1 MANISTSIELY
12 DRVSAPIYKMME
24 NLQSLTSEFDAVE
37 MSMNDAFDTSELS
50 NVRDEIDQIAQ
61 ETNAVGIEIDENI
74 HKQDRFNKEIEEG
87 ESKAGG
93 LLQKLMGFVGAFGG
107 LMVLKQQA
115 TQAIDYASD
124 LMEVQ
129 NVVDVAFE
137 ESSSVIDEWS
147 KTTLDA
153 YGLNELSAK
162 RYAGT
167 MGAMLKSSGLVG
179 DAVVDMSMKITEL
192 AGDMA
197 SFYNL
202 DGDEAFAKI
211 RSGIS
216 GETEPL
222 KQLGINMSVA
232 NLEAYALAQGIE
244 TAYSEMSQAE
254 QVMLRYN
261 YLMSVSQDAQGD
273 FARTSGSFANQTKL
287 LTENWQAFTGELA
300 TSVLPILS
308 ATIGILNS
316 ALGFLA
322 DNWSILSPIL
332 WGVAAA
338 LAIVNAPL
346 LAQAGLWLW
355 NTVLVPAYTF
365 VLGLLK
371 VGYGVLTGSTAAAS
385 AAQLIYNN
393 ALLACPITWILL
405 IIIAIIAALY
415 AVVAAINKVMGT
427 TISATGII
435 CGALMV
441 ALAFIGNLFV
451 ALINHVIDYF
461 VTLWNFIAAFANFFG
476 NVFNDPI
483 GSIARLFF
491 DLVDSVLGLLES
503 LASAIDTIFGSELA
517 SAVSGWR
524 DGLDEWVDDTFGK
537 GEEIMKK
544 LNADDYHVDRFD
556 YSDAFDSGY
565 KFGEGIDESISNLF
579 GGGSGLSGLND
590 LVDPNSMI
598 PDGYDQSMI
607 PSNIA
612 DTASNTGSMAD
623 SMDITSEDLKY
634 LRDLAEKET
643 INRFT
648 TAQIKVEMTN
658 NNNISSD
665 MDLDGVVDYLANG
678 VNEAMEKAA
687 EGVHD

>member
-12 DRVSAPIYKMME
+12 DKVSAPILKMME
-24 NLQSLTSEFDAVE
+24 NLHSLTGSFDTVDAA
-37 MSMNDAFDTSELS
+37 MNDAFDVSNLS
-50 NVRDEIDQIAQ
+50 NARDEIDQIAN
-61 ETNAVGIEIDENI
+61 ETNHVGNEIDENI
-74 HKQDRFNKEIEEG
+74 YKQDRFNKELQEG
-87 ESKAGG
+87 ESNAGG
-93 LLQKLMGFVGAFGG
+93 LLQKLMGFAGAFGG

-115 TQAIDYASD
+115 MQAIDYASD
-124 LMEVQ
+124 LTEVQ
-129 NVVDVAFE
+129 NVVDVAFGQ
-137 ESSSVIDEWS
+137 SAAVVNEWS

-167 MGAMLKSSGLVG
+167 MGAMLKSSGLAG
-179 DAVVDMSMKITEL
+179 DAVVDMSMKIAEL
-192 AGDMA
+192 SGDMA

-202 DGDEAFAKI
+202 DGEEAFNKI

-244 TAYSEMSQAE
+244 KAYDEMSQAE
-254 QVMLRYN
+254 QVMLRFN

-273 FARTSGSFANQTKL
+273 FTRTSGSFANQTKL
-287 LTENWQAFTGELA
+287 LKENWQAFTGELA

-308 ATIGILNS
+308 ATIGMLNG

-405 IIIAIIAALY
+405 IIIAIVAALY

-441 ALAFIGNLFV
+441 ALAFIGNLFI
-451 ALINHVIDYF
+451 ALINSAIDYF
-461 VTLWNFIAAFANFFG
+461 VAFWNFIGSFANFLV
-476 NVFNDPI
+476 NVFTDPV

-491 DLVDSVLGLLES
+491 DMVDSVLGLLES
-503 LASAIDTIFGSELA
+503 LASAIDTIFGSDLA
-517 SAVSGWR
+517 SSVSGWR
-524 DGLDEWVDDTFGK
+524 DGLDEWVDEKFGK
-537 GEEIMKK
+537 GEEVFKK
-544 LNADDYHVDRFD
+544 IDPNTYHLDRFD
-556 YSDAFDSGY
+556 YSDAYDSGY
-565 KFGEGIDESISNLF
+565 KFGEGVDESVANMF
-579 GGGSGLSGLND
+579 GGGMDGLSD

-598 PDGYDQSMI
+598 PEGYDSSMI

-612 DTASNTGSMAD
+612 DTAANTDSMAD

-634 LRDLAEKET
+634 LRDLAETEI

-648 TAQIKVEMTN
+648 TAEIKIEMTN
-658 NNNISSD
+658 NNNVSSD
-665 MDLDGVVDYLANG
+665 MDLDGMIDYLANG
-678 VNEAMEKAA
+678 VNDAMTKAA
-687 EGVHD
+687 EGVHS

>member
-12 DRVSAPIYKMME
+12 DKVSAPILKMME
-24 NLQSLTSEFDAVE
+24 NLHSLTGSFDTVDAA
-37 MSMNDAFDTSELS
+37 MNDAFDVSNLS
-50 NVRDEIDQIAQ
+50 NARDEIDQIAN
-61 ETNAVGIEIDENI
+61 ETNHVGNEIDENI
-74 HKQDRFNKEIEEG
+74 YKQDRFNKELQEG
-87 ESKAGG
+87 ESNAGG
-93 LLQKLMGFVGAFGG
+93 LLQKLMGFAGAFGG

-115 TQAIDYASD
+115 MQAIDYASD
-124 LMEVQ
+124 LTEVQ
-129 NVVDVAFE
+129 NVVDVAFGQ
-137 ESSSVIDEWS
+137 SAAVVNEWS

-167 MGAMLKSSGLVG
+167 MGAMLKSSGLAG
-179 DAVVDMSMKITEL
+179 DAVVDMSMKIAEL
-192 AGDMA
+192 SGDMA

-202 DGDEAFAKI
+202 DGEEAFNKI

-244 TAYSEMSQAE
+244 KAYDEMSQAE
-254 QVMLRYN
+254 QVMLRFN

-273 FARTSGSFANQTKL
+273 FTRTSGSFANQTKL
-287 LTENWQAFTGELA
+287 LKENWQAFTGELA

-308 ATIGILNS
+308 ATIGMLNG

-405 IIIAIIAALY
+405 IIIAIVAALY

-441 ALAFIGNLFV
+441 ALAFIGNLFI
-451 ALINHVIDYF
+451 ALINSAIDYF
-461 VTLWNFIAAFANFFG
+461 VAFWNFIGSFANFLV
-476 NVFNDPI
+476 NVFTDPV

-491 DLVDSVLGLLES
+491 DMVDSVLGLLES
-503 LASAIDTIFGSELA
+503 LASAIDTIFGSDLA
-517 SAVSGWR
+517 SSVSGWR
-524 DGLDEWVDDTFGK
+524 DGLDEWVDEKFGK
-537 GEEIMKK
+537 GEEVFKK
-544 LNADDYHVDRFD
+544 IDPNTYHLDRFD
-556 YSDAFDSGY
+556 YSDAYDSGY
-565 KFGEGIDESISNLF
+565 KFGEGVDESVANMF
-579 GGGSGLSGLND
+579 GGGMDGLSD

-598 PDGYDQSMI
+598 PEGYDSSMI

-612 DTASNTGSMAD
+612 DTAANTDSMAD

-634 LRDLAEKET
+634 LRDLAETEI

-648 TAQIKVEMTN
+648 TAEIKIEMTN
-658 NNNISSD
+658 NNNVSSD
-665 MDLDGVVDYLANG
+665 VDLDGMIDYLANG
-678 VNEAMEKAA
+678 VNDAMTKAA
-687 EGVHD
+687 EGVHA

>member
-1 MANISTSIELY
+1 MANISTSIELF
-12 DRVSAPIYKMME
+12 DNVSAPIYKMME
-24 NLQSLTSEFDAVE
+24 NLQQLTNSFDTVDA
-37 MSMNDAFDTSELS
+37 SMNDAFDTSELS
-50 NVRDEIDQIAQ
+50 NARDEIDQITQ
-61 ETNAVGIEIDENI
+61 ETNAVGMEIDENI
-74 HKQDRFNKEIEEG
+74 HKQNRFNREIEEG
-87 ESKAGG
+87 ESNAGG
-93 LLQKLMGFVGAFGG
+93 LLQKLMGFAGAFGG

-124 LMEVQ
+124 LTEVQ
-129 NVVDVAFE
+129 NVVDTTFE
-137 ESSSVIDEWS
+137 QSAQVVNDWS
-147 KTTLDA
+147 KTTLEA
-153 YGLNELSAK
+153 YGLNELRAK
-162 RYAGT
+162 QYAGT
-167 MGAMLKSSGLVG
+167 MGAMLKSSGITG
-179 DAVVDMSMKITEL
+179 DAVNELSMNIAGL
-192 AGDMA
+192 SGDMA
-197 SFYNL
+197 SFHNL
-202 DGDEAFAKI
+202 ANDDAFAKI

-244 TAYSEMSQAE
+244 KAYSEMSQAE

-261 YLMSVSQDAQGD
+261 YLMDATQDAQGD

-287 LTENWQAFTGELA
+287 LNENWQAFTGELA
-300 TSVLPILS
+300 TGVLPILS
-308 ATIGILNS
+308 ATIGMLNG

-355 NTVLVPAYTF
+355 NTALVPAYTF

-435 CGALMV
+435 CGALTV
-441 ALAFIGNLFV
+441 AAAFIGNLFV
-451 ALINHVIDYF
+451 ALINSVIDYF
-461 VTLWNFIAAFANFFG
+461 VTCWNFIGSFANFLV
-476 NVFNDPI
+476 NVFTDPV

-491 DLVDSVLGLLES
+491 DMVDSVLGLLES

-524 DGLDEWVDDTFGK
+524 DGLDEWVDEKFGK
-537 GEEIMKK
+537 GEEIFKK
-544 LNADDYHVDRFD
+544 IDPKDYHIDRFD
-556 YSDAFDSGY
+556 YSDAYDSGY
-565 KFGEGIDESISNLF
+565 KFGEGIDESVANMF
-579 GGGSGLSGLND
+579 GGASGLGD

-598 PDGYDQSMI
+598 PEGYDEGMI

-612 DTASNTGSMAD
+612 DTAANTGSMAD
-623 SMDITSEDLKY
+623 SMNITSEDLKY
-634 LRDLAEKET
+634 LRDLAETEV

-648 TAQIKVEMTN
+648 TAEIKVEMTN

-678 VNEAMEKAA
+678 VNDAMLKAA
-687 EGVHD
+687 EGVHE